1 MDDFNTL
8 MIAHLQG
15 KLVEKTPTDVVI
27 DCGGVGYH
35 VNISLHTYSLLPNT
49 DQIKLFTHL
58 QIKEDAHT
66 LFGFVEKSERE
77 IFKMLLSVSGIGAGI
92 ARTMLSSL
100 EPKQIIQAL
109 AVGDLA
115 TIQSIKGIG
124 TKTAQRAILDLKDK
138 VLKLYDIDEVSM
150 TQNNTNKDEALSALE
165 VLGFNKKLAEKTV
178 DKIVKENPEAG
189 VESIIKQALKN
200 L

>member
-1 MDDFNTL
+1 

-15 KLVEKTPTDVVI
+15 KLVEKTPTQVVI

-49 DQIKLFTHL
+49 DFIKLFTHL

-77 IFKMLLSVSGIGAGI
+77 IFKMLLSVSGIGASI

-100 EPKQIIQAL
+100 DPKQITNAIAS
-109 AVGDLA
+109 GDVV

-124 TKTAQRAILDLKDK
+124 SKTAQRVILDLKEK
-138 VLKLYDIDEVSM
+138 VLKLYDLDEVSM
-150 TQNNTNKDEALSALE
+150 SQSNTNRDEALSALE
-165 VLGFNKKLAEKTV
+165 VLGFVRKASEKV
-178 DKIVKENPEAG
+178 IEKIIKEDPEAT
-189 VESIIKQALKN
+189 VESIIKKALKS